1 MGNSGTAAKQF
12 DEAPVLLS
20 QLKRDGLVTQ
30 RKDGTYHLRSY
41 GRAALI
47 ALATIAAQEQ
57 AKEAS

>member
-1 MGNSGTAAKQF
+1 VNAKQF
-12 DEAPVLLS
+12 DEAPVLLA
-20 QLKRDGLVTQ
+20 QMKRDGLVTQ
-30 RKDGTYHLRSY
+30 RKDGSYHLRSY